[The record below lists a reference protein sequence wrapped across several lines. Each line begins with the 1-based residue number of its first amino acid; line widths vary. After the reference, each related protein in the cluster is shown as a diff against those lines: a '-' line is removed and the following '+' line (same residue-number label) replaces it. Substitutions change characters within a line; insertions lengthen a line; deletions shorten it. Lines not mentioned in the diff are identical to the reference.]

1 MVLIS
6 LREIIDAL
14 IMTGAVGYIFMDV
27 FKPHVERP
35 FSFKPQFD
43 WHVFFFSCLLAAP
56 ALIMHE
62 LAHKF
67 VAIAFGLQAVFHAA
81 YVWLGIGIMLKL
93 MQVGFI
99 FFVPGYVQ
107 ISGGAAS
114 LQHSLIAFA
123 GPFLNLVLFGIAWA
137 VLKSKRHFTKKQ
149 YLFWYVTKQL
159 NLFLFI
165 FNMLPLPLFDG
176 WKVYTGLWQF
186 FFG

>member
-1 MVLIS
+1 MVLIT
-6 LREIIDAL
+6 LREIVDAL
-14 IMTGAVGYIFMDV
+14 IMTAAVGYIFMDL
-27 FKPHVERP
+27 FRPHVERR
-35 FSFKPQFD
+35 FSRPRFELP
-43 WHVFFFSCLLAAP
+43 VFLFSCLLAAP

-81 YVWLGIGIMLKL
+81 YLWLGIGILLKL
-93 MQVGFI
+93 MNVGFI

-107 ISGGAAS
+107 ISSGAAS

-123 GPFLNLVLFGIAWA
+123 GPFLNLTLFGIAWA
-137 VLKSKRHFTKKQ
+137 VLRRKRHFTKKQ

-159 NLFLFI
+159 NLFLFV

-176 WKVYTGLWQF
+176 WKVYAGLWQF
-186 FFG
+186 FFS